1 MTFTLP
7 GLLVALAVLA
17 PNALLLVFRPTTG
30 IPRTTDAGLLFTIL
44 ERAGQVG
51 CLVVLTMSGARGLDG
66 WLVGTLIVVAGYWA
80 LWARYLARRRFAD
93 LYAPLGP
100 LPIPMAVLPVLAF
113 GLAAAWAASWW
124 LGIAVVLLAVGH
136 LANSWTV
143 YRQLSTP
150 TATHPGR

>member
-1 MTFTLP
+1 MSFTLP

-30 IPRTTDAGLLFTIL
+30 IPRTADAGPLFTIL

-80 LWARYLARRRFAD
+80 LWARYLARRRFA
-93 LYAPLGP
+93 ARPNASTGSTAMGMGSGP
-100 LPIPMAVLPVLAF
+100 SGA
-113 GLAAAWAASWW
+113 
-124 LGIAVVLLAVGH
+124 
-136 LANSWTV
+136 
-143 YRQLSTP
+143 
-150 TATHPGR
+150 

>member
-1 MTFTLP
+1 MSFTLP

-44 ERAGQVG
+44 ERTGQVG
-51 CLVVLTMSGARGLDG
+51 CLVVLTLSGARGVDG

-80 LWARYLARRRFAD
+80 L
-93 LYAPLGP
+93 
-100 LPIPMAVLPVLAF
+100 
-113 GLAAAWAASWW
+113 WAASWW

-136 LANSWTV
+136 LANSWAV
-143 YRQLSTP
+143 YRQLSSP